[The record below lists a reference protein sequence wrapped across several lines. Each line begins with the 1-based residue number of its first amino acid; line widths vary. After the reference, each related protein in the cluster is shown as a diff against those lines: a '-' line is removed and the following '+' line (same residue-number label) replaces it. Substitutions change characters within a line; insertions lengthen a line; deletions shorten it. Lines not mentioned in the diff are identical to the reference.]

1 MPKAMRTLLFFFIII
16 ISINTSAKEILG
28 SQTGLPLPRFAS
40 LKSDE
45 TNVRTGPG
53 LRYPIKWVLVRKNMP
68 VEIVAEYDQWRKI
81 KDIQGDDGWVHMA
94 VLSGKRT
101 AIVQINNSSIT
112 KEKSENSRKEAIL
125 ENGVLINVKKCLKEL
140 CQVEVMEIEGYTQ
153 KLNLWGVYPNEVF
166 E

>member
-1 MPKAMRTLLFFFIII
+1 MKCLLTIV
-16 ISINTSAKEILG
+16 ILLLPFLSDAQNVG

-53 LRYPIKWVLVRKNMP
+53 LRYPIKWVLVRKDMP
-68 VEIVAEYDQWRKI
+68 VEIVNEYDQWRKI
-81 KDIQGDDGWVHMA
+81 KDVQGDEGWVHMA

-101 AIVQINNSSIT
+101 AIVQINNST
-112 KEKSENSRKEAIL
+112 LTEKESETSKVLATM
-125 ENGVLINVKKCLKEL
+125 ENGVLVNLKKCKADL
-140 CQVEVMEIEGYTQ
+140 CNAEVMGLEGYIP
-153 KLNLWGVYPNEVF
+153 KINLWGVYSGESF

>member
-1 MPKAMRTLLFFFIII
+1 MKILLVIIFLFLPN
-16 ISINTSAKEILG
+16 ISNAQNVG

-53 LRYPIKWVLVRKNMP
+53 LRYPIKWVLVRKDMP
-68 VEIVAEYDQWRKI
+68 IEITNEYDQWRKI
-81 KDIQGDDGWVHMA
+81 KDIQGDEGWVHMA

-101 AIVQINNSSIT
+101 AIVQINNSIIT
-112 KEKSENSRKEAIL
+112 EKESESSPPVATM
-125 ENGVLINVKKCLKEL
+125 ENGVMVGLKKCSNQICK
-140 CQVEVMEIEGYTQ
+140 VEVMGLEGYIS
-153 KLNLWGVYPNEVF
+153 KVNIWGVYAEEVF